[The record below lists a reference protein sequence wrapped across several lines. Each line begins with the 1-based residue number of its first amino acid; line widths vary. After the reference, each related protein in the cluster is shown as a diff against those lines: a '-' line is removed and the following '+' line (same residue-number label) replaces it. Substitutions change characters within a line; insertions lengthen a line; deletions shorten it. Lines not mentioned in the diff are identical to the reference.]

1 MEGKQMSHY
10 NFGFIEGSTVD
21 QSSEIVYHEAILLK
35 NLHLVLLRKRKIE
48 GRWRKLS

>member
-35 NLHLVLLRKRKIE
+35 NLHLVSPEEKKD
-48 GRWRKLS
+48 